1 MLRIDR
7 GGCGT
12 IRPTE
17 TPFEALLSAFV
28 LVGHPF
34 ANHVTLSQQ
43 LTSRNQTSC
52 QTASAA

>member
-17 TPFEALLSAFV
+17 TPFETLLSAFV
-28 LVGHPF
+28 L
-34 ANHVTLSQQ
+34 
-43 LTSRNQTSC
+43 
-52 QTASAA
+52 ASLVQFTN